1 MSEQTFNN
9 IGVIILAAG
18 KGKRMQSNQLKVM
31 HLLNGRPLID
41 HVISAVE
48 SLNFN
53 IKPTVVVCAE
63 DPAVQNFL
71 GSRANYVI
79 QTERLG
85 TGHAVAQAE
94 SVLFGKVNQ
103 VVVLYG
109 DMPFITSES
118 IKNLINT
125 QLERNNTI
133 TLATVTA
140 VDFNDWRA
148 SLNDYGRIVRGG
160 QENHIIKIVEKKD
173 CSPEELEI
181 KEFNTGFYC
190 FNSEWLWS
198 NLKNLKNNNVQGE
211 YYLTDLVGL
220 AVAKGNK
227 ISSVS
232 IEPKEA
238 VGINTKEN
246 LEVAHTI

>member
-1 MSEQTFNN
+1 MSEQIFNN
-9 IGVIILAAG
+9 VGVVILAAG

-31 HLLNGRPLID
+31 HLLNEKPLID
-41 HVISAVE
+41 HVVSAVE
-48 SLNFN
+48 SLNLAT
-53 IKPTVVVCAE
+53 KPTVVVCNE
-63 DPAVQNFL
+63 NPAVQDYL
-71 GSRANYVI
+71 GDRANYVV
-79 QTERLG
+79 QAERLG

-94 SVLFGKVNQ
+94 SVLSGKVDQ

-109 DMPFITSES
+109 DMPFIKPES
-118 IKNLINT
+118 IKKLIST
-125 QLERNNTI
+125 QLERNNII

-140 VDFNDWRA
+140 TDFNDWRA
-148 SLNDYGRIVRGG
+148 SLIDYGRIVRGG
-160 QENHIIKIVEKKD
+160 TENHIIKIVEKKD
-173 CSPEELEI
+173 SSPEELEI

-190 FNSEWLWS
+190 FNAEWLWK
-198 NLKNLKNNNVQGE
+198 NLKNLKNNNVQSE

-220 AVAKGNK
+220 AVAGGNK